1 MTTSPSSTKV
11 GAESRPN
18 QSLPKFSEIF
28 KKYIFLLPPN
38 LHPRPGVPV
47 LHLISTPF
55 PKFWH
60 TLDDAEENMHRPTVL
75 NLTKILAVFVAE
87 YLGL

>member
-1 MTTSPSSTKV
+1 MFPSFTKV
-11 GAESRPN
+11 SGESNPN
-18 QSLPKFSEIF
+18 HSCEMKVLKLLKFFLP
-28 KKYIFLLPPN
+28 LL
-38 LHPRPGVPV
+38 HVHQGVPV

-60 TLDDAEENMHRPTVL
+60 TFDDTEENMHRPTVL